1 MHVSLGFWVATFSV
15 VAVVLVGVEAAA
27 LAEDDV
33 GAEGSGLGAEEAAV
47 MLTKPMHSMNPKM
60 VTRVR
65 IIFYIQLKNIA

>member
-1 MHVSLGFWVATFSV
+1 MHVSLGFGVATFLV
-15 VAVVLVGVEAAA
+15 VVVVLVGVEAAV

-47 MLTKPMHSMNPKM
+47 TVAKPIHSMNPKM

-65 IIFYIQLKNIA
+65 IIAFLYTA